1 MIFLFFHSKHF
12 FFQVTPVRDAPGHR
26 QVARHEPD
34 LPGHGPPGAD
44 PLDARQA
51 LVRGH
56 EFQVTIVQLN

>member
-1 MIFLFFHSKHF
+1 M
-12 FFQVTPVRDAPGHR
+12 RDAPGHR

-56 EFQVTIVQLN
+56 ELQVSSYGNTGCGVFKRGIQN